1 MKVGDLVSL
10 REHRFVPQEEK
21 IYYRHGVIIMIK
33 DFGRSGIWYEVQW
46 NKESLWHR
54 PDELEMISE
63 D

>member
-10 REHRFVPQEEK
+10 RVHQFVPHEEK

-33 DFGRSGIWYEVQW
+33 DFGKSGIWYEVQW
-46 NKESLWHR
+46 NKESLWHQAG
-54 PDELEMISE
+54 DLELINE

>member
-10 REHRFVPQEEK
+10 REHQFVPQQEK

-33 DFGRSGIWYEVQW
+33 DFGKSGIWYEVQW
-46 NKESLWHR
+46 SKESLWHQAG
-54 PDELEMISE
+54 DLEMISE